1 MERKEAFKIV
11 SELIK
16 TCSENSYE
24 LMLEAFDEPSE
35 HDYYMR
41 CSEKWNERAEA
52 LGIVLG
58 YASAPMHQKN

>member
-1 MERKEAFKIV
+1 MTNEEAFKIV

-41 CSEKWNERAEA
+41 CS
-52 LGIVLG
+52 
-58 YASAPMHQKN
+58 

>member
-1 MERKEAFKIV
+1 MTNEEAFKIV

-24 LMLEAFDEPSE
+24 LRQEAFDEPSE
-35 HDYYMR
+35 RDYYMR

-58 YASAPMHQKN
+58 YASTPMHQKN

>member
-1 MERKEAFKIV
+1 MTNEKAFEVV

-24 LMLEAFDEPSE
+24 CRQEAFDEPSE
-35 HDYYMR
+35 REYYMR

-52 LGIVLG
+52 LGTVLG
-58 YASAPMHQKN
+58 YASVPMHKNK